1 MDSLY
6 EFGLEV
12 TRWLQLQFPQL
23 QTPMLI
29 VTFLGLFELYLVLI
43 PLLYWC
49 IHKRFGKEVAYLL
62 AVTNLLNAVGK
73 HLLRQPRPL
82 WLDNSV
88 GLRDETSYG
97 APSGHVQIAT
107 VIYLFVAVKAK
118 RRLVWFL
125 AIVGILVMAL
135 SRIYVGAHFL
145 QDAVAGFILGI
156 LILVGYFIWQ
166 ENFHSSFR
174 NRILG
179 QRLLF
184 VIALPFI
191 IALFYAAGLV
201 LIGAA
206 ADGEWAEA
214 AQIAERISLKETFSA
229 VGILLGLGI
238 GFILEASRVHFIVDG
253 TPARRALRYIAG
265 MIGVLIIWRGIAL
278 LLPQDPLWLALPLR
292 LFRYWLAGMWVAYY
306 APLFFVRVGLAQASP
321 DPDVSLS
328 ISRGGIMSE

>member
-6 EFGLEV
+6 EFSLEV
-12 TRWLQLQFPQL
+12 TRWLQVQFPQL
-23 QTPMLI
+23 QTPMLV
-29 VTFLGLFELYLVLI
+29 VTFLGLFEFYLVLI

-49 IHKRFGKEVAYLL
+49 IHKRFGKEIAYLL

-88 GLRDETSYG
+88 GLRDETSFG

-107 VIYLFVAVKAK
+107 VIYVLVAVKAK

-125 AIVGILVMAL
+125 AIVGILIMAL
-135 SRIYVGAHFL
+135 SRVYLGAHFL
-145 QDAVAGFILGI
+145 QDAVTGFILGF
-156 LILVGYFIWQ
+156 LVLVGYFIWQ

-184 VIALPFI
+184 VIALPLF
-191 IALFYAAGLV
+191 IALFYAAGLA

-206 ADGEWAEA
+206 ADVDWAEA
-214 AQIAERISLKETFSA
+214 AQIAERVSLEETFSA
-229 VGILLGLGI
+229 IGVLLGLGI
-238 GFILEASRVHFIVDG
+238 GFILEASRVHFIVEG
-253 TPARRALRYIAG
+253 TPARRALRYVVG
-265 MIGVLIIWRGIAL
+265 MIGVLLIWRGIAL

-292 LFRYWLAGMWVAYY
+292 LLRYWLAGMWVAYY
-306 APLFFVRVGLAQASP
+306 APLLFVRLGLAQASP

-328 ISRGGIMSE
+328 VSRGGIMSE